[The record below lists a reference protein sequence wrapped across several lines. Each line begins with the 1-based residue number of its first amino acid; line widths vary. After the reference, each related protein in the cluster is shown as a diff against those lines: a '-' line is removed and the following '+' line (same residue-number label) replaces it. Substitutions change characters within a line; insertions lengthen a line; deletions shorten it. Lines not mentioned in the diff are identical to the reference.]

1 MTFIKTMAVV
11 PLALSLLVANN
22 AFADDGK
29 QNLIGFE
36 VSSQSTV
43 QNDEASAVMSKT
55 MSAKNAKELATKLNP
70 LINQSLAI
78 AKKYPSVKVS
88 TGSQYAH
95 PEYSKGKIIGVSGS
109 ASLNLK
115 SQDTEALSNLMA
127 ELQNSLLLESLSF
140 DVSDALRES
149 TNNRLRDEATQKFK
163 NEANSLVKAWGAKSY
178 RLINAQMN
186 SHSNGSYAKRMFSSM
201 AVAEQAMDAAASQ
214 NLEAGS
220 SEIRYTINGTI
231 QLVF

>member
-1 MTFIKTMAVV
+1 MQRLKSVLQLSILGTAL
-11 PLALSLLVANN
+11 LAGT
-22 AFADDGK
+22 AFASDDK

-36 VSSQSTV
+36 VSSQATV
-43 QNDEASAVMSKT
+43 ENDEASAVMTKT
-55 MSAKNAKELATKLNP
+55 MTAKTAKELANKLNP

-88 TGSQYAH
+88 TGGQYAH
-95 PEYSKGKIIGVSGS
+95 PEYSKGKIVGVSGS

-127 ELQNSLLLESLSF
+127 ELQNNLLVENLSF
-140 DVSDALRES
+140 DVSEALRES
-149 TNNRLRDEATQKFK
+149 TNARLRDEATQKFK

-178 RLINAQMN
+178 RLVNAQMN
-186 SHSNGSYAKRMFSSM
+186 SHSNGYAKRMFSPMM
-201 AVAEQAMDAAASQ
+201 AMAEQASDASAQSF
-214 NLEAGS
+214 EAGS

-231 QLVF
+231 QLIY

>member
-1 MTFIKTMAVV
+1 MKKLIAL
-11 PLALSLLVANN
+11 PLIGALLASPL
-22 AFADDGK
+22 AFADDSK

-36 VSSQSTV
+36 VSSQATV
-43 QNDEASAVMSKT
+43 ENDEASAVMTKT
-55 MSAKNAKELATKLNP
+55 MSAKNAKELASKLNP

-78 AKKYPSVKVS
+78 AKKYPTVKVS
-88 TGSQYAH
+88 TGGQYAH
-95 PEYSKGKIIGVSGS
+95 PEYSKGKIVGVSGS

-140 DVSDALRES
+140 DVSDTLRES

-163 NEANSLVKAWGAKSY
+163 TEANSLVKAWGAKSY
-178 RLINAQMN
+178 RLVNAQMN
-186 SHSNGSYAKRMFSSM
+186 SHSNGGYAKRMFSSM
-201 AVAEQAMDAAASQ
+201 VAEQTAASDASAQ